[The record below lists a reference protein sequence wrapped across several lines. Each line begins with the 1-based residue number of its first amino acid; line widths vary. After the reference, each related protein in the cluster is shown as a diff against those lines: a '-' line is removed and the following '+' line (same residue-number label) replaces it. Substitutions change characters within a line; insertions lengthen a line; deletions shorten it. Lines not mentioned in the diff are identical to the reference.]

1 MKLQFLKILKQ
12 CFLEIQTF
20 NIEKKHGEVYNK
32 KNKAEKKN
40 FENFVAPFY
49 RWGSTASRLQPL
61 RGGSLLFTIQFPEIP
76 DENKLILTF
85 KRLF

>member
-32 KNKAEKKN
+32 KNKAEKK
-40 FENFVAPFY
+40 
-49 RWGSTASRLQPL
+49 
-61 RGGSLLFTIQFPEIP
+61 
-76 DENKLILTF
+76 KL
-85 KRLF
+85 

>member
-1 MKLQFLKILKQ
+1 MKLQFLKISKQ

-20 NIEKKHGEVYNK
+20 SIEKKHGEVYNTK
-32 KNKAEKKN
+32 KQSRKKTLKTLM
-40 FENFVAPFY
+40 APFY
-49 RWGSTASRLQPL
+49 GWGSTASGLQPL

-85 KRLF
+85 KRLL